1 MADNKS
7 TAPAEVQKTAPK
19 ETNFSRKA
27 IMASR
32 MSAVQEAGNMT
43 PRMQRGFDRFAANAL
58 KGDK

>member
-1 MADNKS
+1 MADIKS
-7 TAPAEVQKTAPK
+7 TAPAEAQKAAPK
-19 ETNFSRKA
+19 ATFSRKA
-27 IMASR
+27 IMAAR